1 LTVYLARSAMEYG
14 QRLSFGAMF
23 SGTQVPSQ
31 RQAENG
37 N

>member
-1 LTVYLARSAMEYG
+1 MEYG